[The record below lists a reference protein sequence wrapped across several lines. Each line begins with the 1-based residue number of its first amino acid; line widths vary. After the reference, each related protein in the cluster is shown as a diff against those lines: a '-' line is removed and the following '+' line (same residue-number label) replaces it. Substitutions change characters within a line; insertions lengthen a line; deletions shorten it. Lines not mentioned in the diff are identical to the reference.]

1 MQILIGA
8 IGITALLLLIYYV
21 VILMKGDKGGD
32 KQ

>member
-8 IGITALLLLIYYV
+8 IGAIALILLIYYV
-21 VILMKGDKGGD
+21 VILTRGD

>member
-8 IGITALLLLIYYV
+8 IGIIACALLIFYV
-21 VILMKGDKGGD
+21 VILTRGD

>member
-8 IGITALLLLIYYV
+8 IGLVATILLIYYV
-21 VILMKGDKGGD
+21 VILMRGD